1 MFGGISCEYL
11 DAGART
17 ELCSLLTARDIATI
31 CRRARCTYAVIGMT
45 QEKIA
50 KRFSSM
56 DEQEDIDLEEIFARL
71 ERYYSD
77 RTLTI
82 EQWFN
87 LVGVVFRNASNDL
100 ARRRGLIPSVDNCG
114 ACRSLT
120 LSNPFSCLISGESRA
135 KGDPVC
141 EDYLPFRIVFKPV
154 TDETQIEAFT
164 EKESILKAAEDERQ
178 DLDRQFVENI
188 ESALRSRALS
198 ERQNTQ
204 RRAIY
209 TRQYNL
215 FVGLRHLL
223 KTVDSKAEALE
234 ILARQLAVDER
245 TIRRDLQEI
254 RTFLKKK
261 GFEIFSSSF

>member
-11 DAGART
+11 NVGART

-31 CRRARCTYAVIGMT
+31 CRKARCTYAVIGMT

-56 DEQEDIDLEEIFARL
+56 DEREDVDLETVFARL

-82 EQWFN
+82 DQWFN

-135 KGDPVC
+135 KGEPVC

-164 EKESILKAAEDERQ
+164 ENESILKAAEDERQ
-178 DLDRQFVENI
+178 DVDRQFVENI
-188 ESALRSRALS
+188 ESALRNRALN
-198 ERQNTQ
+198 EKQNTQ
-204 RRAIY
+204 RRAMY

-215 FVGLRHLL
+215 VVALRHVLE
-223 KTVDSKAEALE
+223 TIDSKVEAFE
-234 ILARQLAVDER
+234 ILARQLGVDER
-245 TIRRDLQEI
+245 TVRRDMQDI
-254 RTFLKKK
+254 RIFLRQSRLNP
-261 GFEIFSSSF
+261 F